1 MDFVKGDRYNTR
13 LVFQVKF
20 PLKSITKQ
28 IVALW
33 WYDDLDTEPAAY
45 PTQIQYIYKR
55 EGGQVTWKDV
65 KHPLYDVEFVDQE
78 HQQSREYG
86 NYYGVAAFVLRDPS
100 TDFAFGPYNLHAFG
114 IYCSGT
120 DCYLG
125 RFRPYGTWQ
134 VYYEYM
140 RYSWIKA
147 PIRIFA
153 VLNTERVGS
162 VYRDYGDTALSD
174 QYYATLAIVQI
185 VNGTRYIPV
194 ITHIYWKNTHSDYG
208 YWLCTEMGRGYADY
222 FAYTA
227 AGYQYSKNTTF
238 VYTYSDVES
247 ARPCPARDN
256 IRGVLI
262 KPDPGLLMAH
272 WSLGGMGRAVVL
284 NQAAVKLL
292 QRIGGSD
299 ASFSSTAFA
308 PGDKPQGS
316 IEADF
321 WPYRPPPCTTSKTVQ
336 RGTLLRYWA
345 VLFDFRSSGPG
356 FDNYGEKDMWKNA
369 YIYAPMFLEDYA
381 PRVIKP

>member
-1 MDFVKGDRYNTR
+1 MDFVKGDKYNTK

-20 PLKSITKQ
+20 PTTNIRKQ
-28 IVALW
+28 YVTLW
-33 WYDDLDTEPAAY
+33 WYDDLDTEPAVY
-45 PTQIQYIYKR
+45 QTQIQFI
-55 EGGQVTWKDV
+55 QDSTHKDV
-65 KHPLYDVEFVDQE
+65 WHPLYDVEFVDQE
-78 HQQSREYG
+78 HRQSR
-86 NYYGVAAFVLRDPS
+86 NYYDYKGVAAFVLRDPS

-114 IYCSGT
+114 VYGS
-120 DCYLG
+120 YLG
-125 RFRPYGTWQ
+125 RYRPYGTWQ
-134 VYYEYM
+134 VYYNYM
-140 RYSWIKA
+140 RYSWIQA

-153 VLNTERVGS
+153 VLNTTLVGN
-162 VYRDYGDTALSD
+162 VYASGDVSD
-174 QYYATLAIVQI
+174 RYYETLAVVQV

-194 ITHIYWKNTHSDYG
+194 ITYIYWRYSQTGSG

-227 AGYQYSKNTTF
+227 AGYQYRKNTTF
-238 VYTYSDVES
+238 VYTYSYVES
-247 ARPCPARDN
+247 ARPCPANDDV
-256 IRGVLI
+256 RGDMI
-262 KPDPGLLMAH
+262 QPDPGLLMAH

-336 RGTLLRYWA
+336 QGTKLSYWA

-356 FDNYGEKDMWKNA
+356 FDNYGGKEMWKNA

-381 PRVIKP
+381 PSIVKP